1 MKAIFSGMQ
10 LAHAPKHFLSL
21 GNLVDYP
28 DSPKRARKLLAGA
41 RGARCRIFGA
51 RTFDP
56 AVLAKVHKKAYLN
69 FLTTAFDELQA
80 IPGAG
85 TELIPSLRPT
95 LAYQTI
101 PQHILARA
109 GIHQMD
115 ASCPITASTWKS
127 ALASAMTAL
136 TAADHVLAGDR
147 VVYALCRPPGH
158 HAAVDRASGF
168 CYLNN
173 AAIAA
178 QQLRAKHKTV
188 AILDIDV
195 HHGNGTQQIHYGR
208 ADVLTV
214 SIHADPAEFYPFY
227 WGHANETGRDA
238 GAGFNLNIPLPV
250 KSGDSAW
257 LAAVDQ
263 AMARITA
270 FAPGALVLSLGLDAH
285 ERDPLQ
291 GGAVTTGG
299 LALIAEK
306 ISKAKLPTVIV
317 QEGGYLTDHLA
328 DNLAMFLVGF
338 EGGIADEADADGAA
352 DDLDPA
358 EAGPLA

>member
-1 MKAIFSGMQ
+1 
-10 LAHAPKHFLSL
+10 
-21 GNLVDYP
+21 
-28 DSPKRARKLLAGA
+28 
-41 RGARCRIFGA
+41 
-51 RTFDP
+51 
-56 AVLAKVHKKAYLN
+56 
-69 FLTTAFDELQA
+69 
-80 IPGAG
+80 
-85 TELIPSLRPT
+85 
-95 LAYQTI
+95 
-101 PQHILARA
+101 
-109 GIHQMD
+109 MD
-115 ASCPITASTWKS
+115 AACPITANTWKS
-127 ALASAMTAL
+127 ALASAMTAM

-147 VVYALCRPPGH
+147 VAYALCRPPGH

-195 HHGNGTQQIHYGR
+195 HHGNGTQLLHYAR

-227 WGHANETGRDA
+227 WGHASETGRDA
-238 GAGFNLNIPLPV
+238 GEGFNLNIPLPV

-257 LAAVDQ
+257 LAAIDQ
-263 AMARITA
+263 AMARIAA
-270 FAPGALVLSLGLDAH
+270 FAPTALVLSLGLDAH

-291 GGAVTTGG
+291 GGAVTTGCF
-299 LALIAEK
+299 ALMAEK
-306 ISKAKLPTVIV
+306 ISKANLPTVIV

-338 EGGIADEADADGAA
+338 EGSSADEADGN
-352 DDLDPA
+352 DDAEGLDA
-358 EAGPLA
+358 EDAGPLA